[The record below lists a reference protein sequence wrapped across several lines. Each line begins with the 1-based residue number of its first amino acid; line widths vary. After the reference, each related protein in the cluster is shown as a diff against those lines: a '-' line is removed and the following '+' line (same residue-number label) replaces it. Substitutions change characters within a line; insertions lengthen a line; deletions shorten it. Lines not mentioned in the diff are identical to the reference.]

1 MSWIKMIAPGEAEG
15 ELQDIYARIGGQVD
29 NVLRIHSL
37 RPHTLS
43 GHMALYK
50 SVLHH
55 RRNTLPRRLLE
66 AVGVHVS
73 YLNGCDYC
81 VRHHLEGLRKLVDDP
96 AHFESVAAALQ
107 CDQPGEPLE
116 QAERVVLAYARRLTL
131 EPQDLERADIEAL
144 RGHGYGDGE
153 ILEVNQVAAYF
164 AYANRTVLGLGVSI
178 EDEALGLAPS
188 DADDSRNWEHR

>member
-1 MSWIKMIAPGEAEG
+1 MSWIRMIAPAQAEG
-15 ELQDIYARIGGQVD
+15 ELKEIYARIGGQVD

-55 RRNTLPRRLLE
+55 RGNTLPRRLLE

-81 VRHHLEGLRKLVDDP
+81 VRHHLEGLRKLVADP
-96 AHFESVAAALQ
+96 VQFESVAAALQ
-107 CDQPGEPLE
+107 SEAPGEPLE
-116 QAERVVLAYARRLTL
+116 RAERAALAYGRRLTL
-131 EPQDLERADIEAL
+131 EPQDLDGTDIDTL
-144 RGHGYGDGE
+144 REHGFDDGQ
-153 ILEVNQVAAYF
+153 ILEINQVAAYF
-164 AYANRTVLGLGVSI
+164 AYANRTVLGLGVST
-178 EDEALGLAPS
+178 DGEALGLAPS
-188 DADDSRNWEHR
+188 DADDPENWDHR

>member
-1 MSWIKMIAPGEAEG
+1 MSWIRMIAPAEAEG

-55 RRNTLPRRLLE
+55 RGNDLPRRLLE

-81 VRHHLEGLRKLVDDP
+81 VRHHLEGLRKLIADP
-96 AHFESVAAALQ
+96 AHFESLAAA
-107 CDQPGEPLE
+107 
-116 QAERVVLAYARRLTL
+116 LAYARRLTL
-131 EPQDLERADIEAL
+131 EPQDLDRADIDAL
-144 RGHGYGDGE
+144 REHGFNDGQ
-153 ILEVNQVAAYF
+153 ILEINQVAAYF
-164 AYANRTVLGLGVSI
+164 AYANRTVLGLGVST
-178 EDEALGLAPS
+178 DGEALGLAPS
-188 DADDSRNWEHR
+188 DADDPESWEHR